1 MSLAVVIADIAPL
14 YIKPEPMCELADEA
28 LYGMTMEVLEA
39 RGAYRRVR
47 THYRY
52 EGWAPAACLLEDGAA
67 AAAWE
72 RSPKL
77 VVQKPYIDVLN
88 EPKVRGIRLQSMP
101 RGALLCPESA
111 PDESLWR
118 AVRLADGRQGYAKET
133 YLAPPAPLWQGGGE
147 EQLRRAVCDTALSY
161 LGCQY
166 RWGGKTPLGIDC
178 SGLVSMAYLMHGVVI
193 YRDAGFKKGFALKK
207 ITLEQAKP
215 GDLLFFPGH
224 VAMYLGDGR
233 FIHSTGHTGTEGV
246 ILSSLVA
253 DAPDYREDL
262 LHTMQAVGSVFEGEE
277 ATG

>member
-14 YIKPEPMCELADEA
+14 YTKPEPLCERADEA
-28 LYGMTMEVLEA
+28 LYGMTVQVLKA
-39 RGAYRRVR
+39 HGDYRRVR

-52 EGWAPAACLLEDGAA
+52 EGWVPAACLLEDDAA
-67 AAAWE
+67 AVAWE
-72 RSPKL
+72 AAPKL
-77 VVQKPYIDVLN
+77 VVQKPYIDVLDA
-88 EPKVRGIRLQSMP
+88 PKVQGGCLQSMP
-101 RGALLCPESA
+101 RGALLCPERA

-118 AVRLADGRQGYAKET
+118 AVRLADGRQGYTKET
-133 YLAPPAPLWQGGGE
+133 YLAPPAPLWQGGSE
-147 EQLRRAVCDTALSY
+147 ERLRRAVCETALSY
-161 LGCQY
+161 LGSQY

-193 YRDAGFKKGFALKK
+193 YRDAAIKKGFALKK

-246 ILSSLVA
+246 ILSSLNP

-262 LHTMQAVGSVFEGEE
+262 LHTLQAVGSVFEGDE
-277 ATG
+277 ADE